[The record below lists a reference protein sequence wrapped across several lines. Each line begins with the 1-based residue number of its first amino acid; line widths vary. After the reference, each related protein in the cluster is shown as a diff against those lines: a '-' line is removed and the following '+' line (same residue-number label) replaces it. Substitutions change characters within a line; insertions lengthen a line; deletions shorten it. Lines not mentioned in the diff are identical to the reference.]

1 MSKLSFVLAG
11 WLISMSAL
19 PVAAAAEDP
28 SPAELLSRVMPPPKP
43 AIGFDDPSSLSDFL
57 RRSTKE
63 KDVAVRA
70 LSLSNLGRA
79 DINGDRCLTRHEYGL
94 YLAMWKR
101 WKSSPRAE
109 RVQAIEDYRLRVDEP
124 KMTDEVMSYTTQL
137 LRQSPSPGEMQLLK
151 RLILVS
157 DENKNKFVD
166 LDEVKRFEEIWKSYL
181 RIPYPAVKAHLE
193 NLLGAVSKCVAVPTQ
208 KAEINDNL
216 QPLLR
221 AQEVAAEIQ
230 KLLPSLSSYYQMDGK
245 AGVGAFYAELFRHTR
260 QDAHLKQALALV
272 EDAVNAYRKSDSRSN
287 TLIEGSTGIA
297 FSALA
302 AYRSTGEER
311 FLEIAEQ
318 LAAEIGAPHDTEYAL
333 GAAGIGIFMLN
344 LANVTGKTAWR
355 DKAVEM
361 ASYLLKT
368 AVRANGK
375 AKWKFDGVALFT
387 VGFGHGVA
395 GIGYFF
401 AHLYRAT
408 QDALYKTL
416 AIEAGNYVLGLADRD
431 EVGGYHWAIYD
442 PMFRF
447 GNDYQWS
454 RGSPGIGHLFIAL
467 DEVDPNSR
475 WKKGLAGSI
484 ASTLR
489 DGPAF
494 RGVDGNC
501 VRPGQGDLLIEAY
514 YATRK
519 EAYFREALRFG
530 ATLLAEGKTGPTD
543 GSGSPCGAGYIYGL
557 AGIGYYYLRLSSPQ
571 TVDLPFQVY
580 VRPSR

>member
-1 MSKLSFVLAG
+1 MNKRSFVLAV
-11 WLISMSAL
+11 WLMSMFAL

-28 SPAELLSRVMPPPKP
+28 SPAEILSRVMPPPTP
-43 AIGFDDPSSLSDFL
+43 AIGFDDPRSLSDFV

-70 LSLSNLGRA
+70 LSLSNLDRA
-79 DINGDRCLTRHEYGL
+79 DINGDRCLTRREYGL

-101 WKSSPRAE
+101 WKSSPRAD
-109 RVQAIEDYRLRVDEP
+109 RVQAIEDYRFVEA

-137 LRQSPSPGEMQLLK
+137 LRRSTSLGEMQLLK
-151 RLILVS
+151 RRILVS
-157 DENKNKFVD
+157 DENKNKSID
-166 LDEVKRFEEIWKSYL
+166 LDELKRVEALWKSYL
-181 RIPYPAVKAHLE
+181 RIPYPVVKAHLE
-193 NLLGAVSKCVAVPTQ
+193 NLLGTMSKCVAAPTQ
-208 KAEINDNL
+208 KTEINSNL

-230 KLLPSLSSYYQMDGK
+230 KVLPSLSSYYQMDGK

-260 QDAHLKQALALV
+260 QDAYLRQASVLV
-272 EDAVNAYRKSDSRSN
+272 EDAVNAYRKSGSRSN

-302 AYRSTGEER
+302 AYRSTGERR

-318 LAAEIGAPHDTEYAL
+318 LAAEIGAPHDNDYAL

-344 LANVTGKTAWR
+344 LAQVTGKTAWR
-355 DKAVEM
+355 EKAVEM
-361 ASYLLKT
+361 ASYLRKT

-375 AKWKFDGVALFT
+375 AKWKLDAASVFT

-401 AHLYRAT
+401 SHLYRAT
-408 QDALYKTL
+408 QDPLYKTL
-416 AIEAGNYVLGLADRD
+416 AIEAGNYVLGLADQD
-431 EVGGYHWAIYD
+431 ELGGYHWAFYD

-447 GNDYQWS
+447 GNSCQWS
-454 RGSPGIGHLFIAL
+454 HGATGIGHLFIAL
-467 DEVDPNSR
+467 DEIDPDRR
-475 WKKGLAGSI
+475 WKKGLSGSI

-489 DGPAF
+489 DGPTF
-494 RGVDGNC
+494 RGIDGNC
-501 VRPGQGDLLIEAY
+501 VRSGQGDLLIEAY

-519 EAYFREALRFG
+519 EAYFQEALRFG
-530 ATLLAEGKTGPTD
+530 AMLLAEPKTGPTD
-543 GSGSPCGAGYIYGL
+543 SSGSPCGAGYIYGL